1 MTLIRNKYLLNI
13 INEMKKIID
22 LFIDLLYI
30 YIGREMITL
39 NKNNSCKY
47 HEDRT
52 LWS

>member
-47 HEDRT
+47 PEDRT